1 MPDSSTGADSAGF
14 MTGPHLSRLGRLLRR
29 GQDAPDQKAA
39 GLCRELR
46 TWWPTLWTFAR
57 VDGVEPTN
65 DVSERAVRPAVLWR
79 KGSFGSDSEAGSRF
93 AERLLTMAA
102 SCRQQA
108 RPLVDF
114 LAAAGEAAV
123 HGTAA
128 PSLLPASQG
137 D

>member
-79 KGSFGSDSEAGSRF
+79 KGSGSIVPPAGAATGGLLGGGGRSRGPWHCC
-93 AERLLTMAA
+93 AIAPAGIAGGLNAYDAARSGGERLRRG
-102 SCRQQA
+102 C
-108 RPLVDF
+108 
-114 LAAAGEAAV
+114 
-123 HGTAA
+123 
-128 PSLLPASQG
+128 
-137 D
+137 